1 MIHDMTRNSPVPFGP
16 GHVHTAL
23 ACIAALLF
31 IHHPPVD
38 AQQAGATDAPPL
50 VVFAPSKAGADQAPL
65 SADAVATLE
74 TIQSDPSASDI
85 QIGHSNP
92 EPVIA
97 ARALS
102 LALPSASAP
111 CTDSGQGAID
121 FTDVEVT
128 YNEEDMVSLYARDDT
143 KDSEVS
149 LVIQGPDVLGSVRCG
164 DETYKVHPLGGG
176 TTAVYQFDAS
186 QLRQHPEGWGEF
198 ISNDWEEFLENWNG
212 LMQRQ
217 APDTTPRGDHGAPD
231 VGADAGDEIDVLVAY
246 TPAARRAA
254 VNIDT
259 FIQFAINNTHRAY
272 DNSRIGLRLRLVHRY
287 QVNYSQH
294 SDMEADLDRLTF
306 NSTFRYSDGTHP
318 DPEGYMD
325 EVHGLR
331 DRYGADLVVLIVAAQ
346 ADRVCGI
353 AWVPPFDDSRFGTVL
368 PALGF
373 SVVAH
378 NCEAVDHFTFA
389 HELGHNQGASH
400 DPHNAEDDD
409 GNDTARFP
417 YAHGFCNTAKDQNT
431 VMAYQANRLGT
442 CRNEIPYFSSPI
454 ISYQGTPTGDAA
466 VRDNRRVLR
475 ETAQRVAN
483 FRQARPQQTDT
494 LTLPFVPPASNTEQQ
509 GFVRIINNSD
519 RDGEVE
525 ITAIDDSGRAGDPVT
540 LSLNAREAAHFNS
553 RDLEDGNSEKGLS
566 GRTGRGSGN
575 WRLVLET
582 DLEIEH
588 LAYIRTSDGFVTNM
602 HEVAAEIPEGSN
614 RYHVP
619 FLNPGRNRN
628 QQSKLRLINPG
639 SSRASIEITG
649 VDDKGRPPRLGPV
662 QLTLDAGNA
671 LILTAGHLENG
682 HSRITGRLGA
692 GTGKW
697 RLSVS
702 ADRPIQ
708 VMSLLELPTGHLT
721 NLSRGQDGV
730 SAPRPPANQP
740 DLVVASLSASPETP
754 SPGQFVLLSAT
765 VRNQGSAQSAATRLR
780 FYRSSDATI
789 TRTDTP
795 LQNTSINALSP
806 SGATNPSI
814 SVQAPS
820 AAGSYYYG
828 ACVDPVPGETN
839 TGNNCSS
846 AVRVTVSGP
855 SGNSYGAIAS
865 GWAGH
870 TCGDGFGWGYALNHP
885 DSNSATSAAESACR
899 RLGLR
904 LCSWDVWFTRCG
916 ALAYGE
922 SSARCGLYGGHGAT
936 RSAAEQDV
944 LSKCRADYSTCRIAV
959 DSASNTNATYCNS
972 GAGAAPLAEAQS
984 GSSITDTPFGASN
997 PDARPEPKS
1006 SRRRSDGE

>member
-1 MIHDMTRNSPVPFGP
+1 MANDSRAPIEP
-16 GHVHTAL
+16 GLIPPGIVC
-23 ACIAALLF
+23 ACAVALLVA
-31 IHHPPVD
+31 HHPIVD
-38 AQQAGATDAPPL
+38 AQQAGGANSPPL
-50 VVFAPSKAGADQAPL
+50 VVFAPSRAGADQAPL
-65 SADAVATLE
+65 AADAAATLE

-85 QIGHSNP
+85 QIGHGNP

-102 LALPSASAP
+102 LALPSASDA
-111 CTDSGQGAID
+111 CTDSGQRAID
-121 FTDVEVT
+121 FTDIEVE
-128 YNEEDMVSLYARDDT
+128 YNEDDLVSLYARDDT
-143 KDSEVS
+143 TDSEIS
-149 LVIQGPDVLGSVRCG
+149 LVIQGPDVMGSVRCG
-164 DETYKVHPLGGG
+164 DETWKVHPLGGG
-176 TTAVYQFDAS
+176 TTAVYRFDAS

-198 ISNDWEEFLENWNG
+198 ISNDWKEFLESWNG

-217 APDTTPRGDHGAPD
+217 APDTTPRGAPE

-254 VNIDT
+254 GNIDT

-272 DNSRIGLRLRLVHRY
+272 GNSSIGLRLRLVHKH
-287 QVNYSQH
+287 QVSYAQH
-294 SDMEADLDRLTF
+294 SDMEVDLDRLTF
-306 NSTFRYSDGTHP
+306 NSTFSFSDGTRP

-331 DRYGADLVVLIVAAQ
+331 DRHGADLVVLIVAAQ
-346 ADRVCGI
+346 ADRTCGI
-353 AWVPPFDDSRFGTVL
+353 AWVPPFDDSRFNTVL

-400 DPHNAEDDD
+400 DPHNAEDDN

-417 YAHGFCNTAKDQNT
+417 YAHGFCNTARNQNT
-431 VMAYQANRLGT
+431 VMAYQSNRFGS

-483 FRQARPQQTDT
+483 FRQARPQQPGETF
-494 LTLPFVPPASNTEQQ
+494 TLPFVPPASNTEQQ
-509 GFVRIINNSD
+509 GFVRVINNSD
-519 RDGEVE
+519 RAGEVE
-525 ITAIDDSGRAGDPVT
+525 ITAIDDGGRARGPVT

-553 RDLEDGNSEKGLS
+553 QDLENGNSEKGLS

-602 HEVAAEIPEGSN
+602 HEVAAETAEGSN

-628 QQSKLRLINPG
+628 QESKLRLINPG

-649 VDDKGRPPRLGPV
+649 VDDRGQPSRLGPV
-662 QLTLDAGNA
+662 QFTLDAGNA
-671 LILTAGHLENG
+671 LILTAAHLENG

-721 NLSRGQDGV
+721 NLSRGQDG
-730 SAPRPPANQP
+730 AAGGTTPPPPPPPPASNYGAYSF
-740 DLVVASLSASPETP
+740 DILTGCRSVAWAMVV
-754 SPGQFVLLSAT
+754 
-765 VRNQGSAQSAATRLR
+765 N
-780 FYRSSDATI
+780 
-789 TRTDTP
+789 
-795 LQNTSINALSP
+795 
-806 SGATNPSI
+806 
-814 SVQAPS
+814 APS
-820 AAGSYYYG
+820 AQDALNAVRQ
-828 ACVDPVPGETN
+828 ACVRFGGV
-839 TGNNCSS
+839 SS
-846 AVRVTVSGP
+846 DCNRYSG
-855 SGNSYGAIAS
+855 
-865 GWAGH
+865 
-870 TCGDGFGWGYALNHP
+870 TFRQCLAL
-885 DSNSATSAAESACR
+885 
-899 RLGLR
+899 
-904 LCSWDVWFTRCG
+904 W
-916 ALAYGE
+916 YGE
-922 SSARCGLYGGHGAT
+922 NTQFCGVGPEAGAT
-936 RSAAEQDV
+936 RSAAESAA
-944 LSKCRADYSTCRIAV
+944 LAECRSHTSGYTDCSIITSGSNRA
-959 DSASNTNATYCNS
+959 SACNS
-972 GAGAAPLAEAQS
+972 Q
-984 GSSITDTPFGASN
+984 GSSREIGGSALPGGTT
-997 PDARPEPKS
+997 RQ
-1006 SRRRSDGE
+1006 